1 MTCLMP
7 LHKYQRK
14 MDCRVGD
21 KNKKNFHSKNLT
33 GGVGGILKLK
43 KWNLRTDIKNT
54 ARKFVF
60 TAVWK
65 IKGGCTI

>member
-33 GGVGGILKLK
+33 GGGRWYTEIEKMEFANRYK
-43 KWNLRTDIKNT
+43 KYG
-54 ARKFVF
+54 A
-60 TAVWK
+60 
-65 IKGGCTI
+65 

>member
-1 MTCLMP
+1 MP

-21 KNKKNFHSKNLT
+21 KNKKNFSFKKLDG